1 MKNKNE
7 IEIFLLSFLFQLTG
21 WVILFIISWKIAI
34 GIAFILFG
42 QKIKNDLIIDTIIK
56 TIENILLSLGSL
68 IHRENPIDGNG
79 EIKKN

>member
-56 TIENILLSLGSL
+56 TIENIL
-68 IHRENPIDGNG
+68 N
-79 EIKKN
+79 K

>member
-1 MKNKNE
+1 MKSE
-7 IEIFLLSFLFQLTG
+7 IKKFLWASSFWLTG
-21 WVILFIISWKIAI
+21 WVILFIMSWKIAI
-34 GIAFILFG
+34 PIALILFG
-42 QKIKNDLIIDTIIK
+42 QKIEKDFVMDKIIN

>member
-42 QKIKNDLIIDTIIK
+42 QKIKRDLITDTMIN
-56 TIENILLSLGSL
+56 TIENILSSLGSL